1 MLRLPSCFLFGLTP
15 AITGRQR
22 AAKAKRRPYV
32 AVVLSRSE
40 VEAVLSHL
48 ETRIV
53 SLRCCFAAAGCGF
66 RNAWNS
72 ASNASISRPC
82 YCTVH
87 DGKGQKDRTVPL
99 PRRVLPGTRLVP
111 EPYSPG
117 QRPV

>member
-48 ETRIV
+48 ETRII

-66 RNAWNS
+66 RSTWNS
-72 ASNASISRPC
+72 ASNCFDFDAILL
-82 YCTVH
+82 TVH
-87 DGKGQKDRTVPL
+87 DGEGAVSSIAKLPTIGSCALRTTTQEI
-99 PRRVLPGTRLVP
+99 G
-111 EPYSPG
+111 
-117 QRPV
+117 